1 MGQTQK
7 LNAAFKTGDRK
18 VICAAI
24 FAEILGTGNVSAFA
38 LKAGVDRT
46 MLYRAFKHNPQFD
59 TVLNVMRA
67 ANVKLAI
74 SGHPGLR
81 VAFETE
87 EVALIV
93 KALCDALSAQRVDR
107 LSPLYRIIRPP
118 QVPRLH
124 AVLTTLKALRLRLT
138 VIRENIETPSTKYFL
153 AIGSQRFSCRSVRP
167 ISRRSRDAARGRL
180 EHIERFRAKP
190 AAFKLPHLPKQLPLA
205 APLYSS

>member
-59 TVLNVMRA
+59 TVLKVMRA
-67 ANVKLAI
+67 ADVKLAI

-107 LSPLYRIIRPP
+107 LGPLYRIIRPP
-118 QVPRLH
+118 QVPRLD

-138 VIRENIETPSTKYFL
+138 VIPRK
-153 AIGSQRFSCRSVRP
+153 
-167 ISRRSRDAARGRL
+167 
-180 EHIERFRAKP
+180 H
-190 AAFKLPHLPKQLPLA
+190 
-205 APLYSS
+205 